1 LADWLFEGGHGDVL
15 KKAAEFVGENVADA
29 EEALQGAR
37 DILAESFADDADIRE
52 KIRYM
57 TRKDGVIATSAKKD
71 HEDEKQVFEMYYDYE
86 EAIQKIVP
94 HRILAINR
102 GEKENVLKVS
112 VNPPADRIIAL
123 IKRKWIPASGNAGAH
138 LEEA

>member
-1 LADWLFEGGHGDVL
+1 
-15 KKAAEFVGENVADA
+15 
-29 EEALQGAR
+29 
-37 DILAESFADDADIRE
+37 
-52 KIRYM
+52 

-71 HEDEKQVFEMYYDYE
+71 HEDQKQVFDMYYDYE

-123 IKRKWIPASGNAGAH
+123 MKRKWIPASRNAGAH
-138 LEEA
+138 LEEALEVSYKRLIQPSVEREIRIELSEIGETQAIYIFSENLRTLLLQPPM